1 MKISISQKI
10 YSAFYLWFYALQGGP
25 RGRISGFV
33 PGHLSISSPCLLA
46 LRVWEKIC
54 SILSALGAL
63 PRRSEAGKTG
73 LTSSPVN
80 GATPGSAFCCMG
92 QSSSG
97 CRPAEGTRADV
108 TPAGSVAVYP
118 GSSRSI
124 CGSSFRPATPFE
136 VITVRSP
143 GNPAD
148 NKCISSQSMGTRLH
162 VHSHTP
168 FGACRDSYQLCF
180 RSPLLRVSLCL
191 SPALLFRVVLGHQE

>member
-1 MKISISQKI
+1 LSFLIRR
-10 YSAFYLWFYALQGGP
+10 LYA
-25 RGRISGFV
+25 SFV
-33 PGHLSISSPCLLA
+33 SLN
-46 LRVWEKIC
+46 WEKIF

-73 LTSSPVN
+73 STSSPVN
-80 GATPGSAFCCMG
+80 GAAPGSAFCCMG
-92 QSSSG
+92 QSSGG
-97 CRPAEGTRADV
+97 CRPAEGTRAGV

-124 CGSSFRPATPFE
+124 CGSSFCPATPFE
-136 VITVRSP
+136 VITFCSP

-148 NKCISSQSMGTRLH
+148 DKCISSQSMGTRLH

-180 RSPLLRVSLCL
+180 RLPLLRVSLCL
-191 SPALLFRVVLGHQE
+191 SPALLFRVILGHQE